1 MNRFKM
7 INTFYT
13 IVLIAII
20 LTSVAVSC
28 IRFNKDRVIVQKD
41 TVYVSVTD
49 SSLVT
54 QLDSLCNVIDSLE
67 QENEFIFDELSVA
80 IFKLERIRDYN
91 EVAKKGNNIK
101 FLRGWI
107 NRVLN
112 E

>member
-1 MNRFKM
+1 MKK
-7 INTFYT
+7 ISII
-13 IVLIAII
+13 IVCFIL
-20 LTSVAVSC
+20 LTSCSPIKREV
-28 IRFNKDRVIVQKD
+28 VIQKD
-41 TVYVSVTD
+41 TVYVNVTD

-54 QLDSLCNVIDSLE
+54 QLDSLCNTIDYLKK
-67 QENEFIFDELSVA
+67 ENEFLFDELSVA

>member
-1 MNRFKM
+1 MKKVSIF
-7 INTFYT
+7 ITCF
-13 IVLIAII
+13 IL
-20 LTSVAVSC
+20 LTSCVPTK
-28 IRFNKDRVIVQKD
+28 REVIVQRD
-41 TVYVSVTD
+41 TVYVNVTD

-54 QLDSLCNVIDSLE
+54 QLDSLCNKIDSLKK
-67 QENEFIFDELSVA
+67 ENEFLFDELSVA

>member
-1 MNRFKM
+1 MKKVSIF
-7 INTFYT
+7 ITCF
-13 IVLIAII
+13 IL
-20 LTSVAVSC
+20 LTSCVPTK
-28 IRFNKDRVIVQKD
+28 REVIVQKD
-41 TVYVSVTD
+41 TVYVNVTD

-54 QLDSLCNVIDSLE
+54 QLDSLCNKIDSLKK
-67 QENEFIFDELSVA
+67 ENEFLFDELSVA